1 METAP
6 SWLEIINTGGVIGL
20 LVLNLW
26 MFATGK
32 VIPKA
37 TVDFMMQ
44 SAEDRTIKLAGE
56 IKDGIERAVK
66 DGIVSGVD
74 AVRSITEKVG

>member
-6 SWLEIINTGGVIGL
+6 SWMELINTGGVIGL

-32 VIPKA
+32 VIPKT
-37 TVDFMMQ
+37 TVDAMIK
-44 SAEDRTIKLAGE
+44 ALDDRTVKLASE
-56 IKDGIERAVK
+56 IKEGISDAVK
-66 DGIVSGVD
+66 QGIVTGIHE
-74 AVRSITEKVG
+74 VRNIQQDK

>member
-1 METAP
+1 MDTAP

-37 TVDFMMQ
+37 TVEFMMK
-44 SAEDRTIKLAGE
+44 SADDRTVKLAEEIRSG
-56 IKDGIERAVK
+56 IKDAVT
-66 DGIVSGVD
+66 DGIVNGVN
-74 AVRSITEKVG
+74 AVRNIQQEK

>member
-6 SWLEIINTGGVIGL
+6 SWLEIINTGGVIGI

-32 VIPKA
+32 VIPKT
-37 TVDFMMQ
+37 TVDAMIT
-44 SAEDRTIKLAGE
+44 ALDDRTVKLAEE
-56 IKDGIERAVK
+56 IKSGIKDAVK
-66 DGIVSGVD
+66 EGIMSGIHE
-74 AVRSITEKVG
+74 VRKVQDL

>member
-6 SWLEIINTGGVIGL
+6 TWLEIINTGGVIGL

-32 VIPKA
+32 VIPKT
-37 TVDFMMQ
+37 TVDAMIK
-44 SAEDRTIKLAGE
+44 ALDDRTVKLANE
-56 IKDGIERAVK
+56 IKEGI
-66 DGIVSGVD
+66 SD
-74 AVRSITEKVG
+74 AVRQGIVTGIHEVRNIQQDK

>member
-37 TVDFMMQ
+37 TVDFMMK
-44 SAEDRTIKLAGE
+44 SADDRTTKLAGE
-56 IKDGIERAVK
+56 IKEGIEKAVK
-66 DGIVSGVD
+66 DGIVNGVA
-74 AVRSITEKVG
+74 AVKSIQDQVG

>member
-6 SWLEIINTGGVIGL
+6 SWFEIINTGGVIGL

-26 MFATGK
+26 MLATGK
-32 VIPKA
+32 MIPKA
-37 TVDFMMQ
+37 TVDFMMK
-44 SAEDRTIKLAGE
+44 AADDRTVKLAEEIRGG
-56 IKDGIERAVK
+56 IKDAVT
-66 DGIVSGVD
+66 DGIVSGVA